1 MIDGI
6 NQLPAPLP
14 ILPKG
19 HYVWEWLCQA
29 MPSNAHDFI
38 YFLRPEVLTGASN
51 LGGIKLSTTNQY
63 LLLTIISYYKLLL
76 TIINYYYLLLTIINH
91 YITIRWL
98 VGQPPATLPFLRFF
112 VSPFTFASLASLGA
126 RGMAPPSPSVKTGL
140 GQSAMQVLAPWMP
153 WMPWPWPWWWW
164 ENSMGKIHGKSP
176 GKSRIP
182 WEVLINGNYPVVA
195 VS

>member
-98 VGQPPATLPFLRFF
+98 VGQPPATLPFLRF
-112 VSPFTFASLASLGA
+112 
-126 RGMAPPSPSVKTGL
+126 SVYL
-140 GQSAMQVLAPWMP
+140 
-153 WMPWPWPWWWW
+153 
-164 ENSMGKIHGKSP
+164 
-176 GKSRIP
+176 RIP
-182 WEVLINGNYPVVA
+182 RIPRSPRYGASFSIGENWPGPIGDAGFGALDA
-195 VS
+195 LDA